1 LILDFRFEILE
12 LMRIILQNI
21 WRVLVRELRMM
32 FARPLYL
39 FASVG
44 VMLLSTFFFLTLMK
58 GGAAE
63 KMPMAVV
70 DQDQTTI
77 SRRLIHE
84 MQATPSVDIQL
95 ITNSYSEAR
104 DAMQKGK
111 IYGIFVIREG
121 FYRDLVSFKRPQID
135 FYVTN
140 AYTVGG
146 NTAYKQMLTMAN
158 LVSGAFQREVLRKK
172 GMTDDVIMH
181 RIQPIA
187 IEGHM
192 VANPWGNYSIYLVST
207 ILPGILGLVCIMLT
221 IFAIGFELKARTSH
235 AWLRAA
241 GGNYTIA
248 MIGKLIPYTLIYLI
262 LGVGC
267 HLILYRFVGF
277 PVYGSTWRLM
287 FGLLL
292 FILAM
297 EALGITMIGLLP
309 TLRDALSIGA
319 LYSMLGFSLSGFTYP
334 QMAML
339 PPVKALSYME
349 PLRHYYLIY
358 VNEALMAAPVENSIP
373 YMLALTLFMVA
384 SLCVAPRL
392 HRALVY
398 WNYPLK

>member
-1 LILDFRFEILE
+1 
-12 LMRIILQNI
+12 MQ
-21 WRVLVRELRMM
+21 RELHMM

-44 VMLLSTFFFLTLMK
+44 VMLLSTFFFLTLMR

-63 KMPMAVV
+63 NMPVAVV
-70 DQDQTTI
+70 DLDQTSI

-95 ITNSYSEAR
+95 VTNSYPEAR
-104 DAMQKGK
+104 EAMQQGK

-121 FYRDLVSFKRPQID
+121 FYSDLVAFKRPQLD

-146 NTAYKQMLTMAN
+146 NTAYKQLLTMAN
-158 LVSGAFQREVLRKK
+158 LTSGAFQREVLRKK

-181 RIQPIA
+181 RIQPLA

-192 VANPWGNYSIYLVST
+192 VANPWGNYSVYLVST

-221 IFAIGFELKARTSH
+221 IFAIGFELKMRTSH

-241 GGNYTIA
+241 GGNYTVA
-248 MIGKLIPYTLIYLI
+248 MIGKLIPYTFIYLV
-262 LGVGC
+262 LGIGC
-267 HLILYRFVGF
+267 HLILYRYAGF
-277 PVYGSTWRLM
+277 PVYGSHGR
-287 FGLLL
+287 LL
-292 FILAM
+292 FGMVLYIFAM
-297 EALGITMIGLLP
+297 EGLGITLIGLLP

-339 PPVKALSYME
+339 PPVKALSYLE

-358 VNEALMAAPVENSIP
+358 VNEALMAAPAINSLP
-373 YMLALTLFMVA
+373 NALALTLFMLA
-384 SLCVAPRL
+384 ALCVAPRL

>member
-1 LILDFRFEILE
+1 
-12 LMRIILQNI
+12 MR
-21 WRVLVRELRMM
+21 RELHMM

-44 VMLLSTFFFLTLMK
+44 VMLLSTFFFLTLMR
-58 GGAAE
+58 GGTAE
-63 KMPMAVV
+63 NMPVAVV
-70 DQDQTTI
+70 DLDQTSI

-104 DAMQKGK
+104 KAMQQGK
-111 IYGIFVIREG
+111 IYGIFLIREG
-121 FYRDLVSFKRPQID
+121 FYSDLVAFKRPRLD

-140 AYTVGG
+140 SYTVGG
-146 NTAYKQMLTMAN
+146 NTAYKQMLTMVN
-158 LVSGAFQREVLRKK
+158 LTSGAFQREVLRKK
-172 GMTDDVIMH
+172 GLPDDVIMR
-181 RIQPIA
+181 RIQPLA

-192 VANPWGNYSIYLVST
+192 VANPWGNYSVYLVST
-207 ILPGILGLVCIMLT
+207 ILPGILGLICLMLT
-221 IFAIGFELKARTSH
+221 IFAIGFELKMRTSH

-241 GGNYTIA
+241 GGNYTVA
-248 MIGKLIPYTLIYLI
+248 MIGKLIPYTVIYLV
-262 LGVGC
+262 LGIGC
-267 HLILYRFVGF
+267 HLILYRFAGF
-277 PVYGSTWRLM
+277 PVYGSTVRLM

-292 FILAM
+292 FIFAM
-297 EALGITMIGLLP
+297 EALGIFLIGLLP

-334 QMAML
+334 QMSML
-339 PPVKALSYME
+339 ASVKALSYME

-373 YMLALTLFMVA
+373 HMMALTLFMVA
-384 SLCVAPRL
+384 ALCVSPRL

>member
-1 LILDFRFEILE
+1 MI
-12 LMRIILQNI
+12 Q
-21 WRVLVRELRMM
+21 RELHMM

-44 VMLLSTFFFLTLMK
+44 VMLLSTFFFLTLMR

-63 KMPMAVV
+63 NMPVAVV
-70 DQDQTTI
+70 DLDQTSI

-95 ITNSYSEAR
+95 VTNSYPEAR
-104 DAMQKGK
+104 EAMQQGK

-121 FYRDLVSFKRPQID
+121 FYSDLVAFKRPQLD

-146 NTAYKQMLTMAN
+146 NTAYKQLLTMAN
-158 LVSGAFQREVLRKK
+158 LTSGAFQREVLRKK

-181 RIQPIA
+181 RIQPLS

-207 ILPGILGLVCIMLT
+207 ILPGILGLICLMLT

-241 GGNYTIA
+241 GGNYTVA

-262 LGVGC
+262 LGIGC
-267 HLILYRFVGF
+267 HLILYRFAGF
-277 PVYGSTWRLM
+277 PVYGSKGRLM

-339 PPVKALSYME
+339 PPVKALSYLE

-358 VNEALMAAPVENSIP
+358 VNEALMAAPAINSLP
-373 YMLALTLFMVA
+373 NALALTLFMLA
-384 SLCVAPRL
+384 ALCVAPRL

>member
-1 LILDFRFEILE
+1 MKYIFI
-12 LMRIILQNI
+12 NI
-21 WRVLVRELRMM
+21 WRVLLRELHMM

-44 VMLLSTFFFLTLMK
+44 VMLLSTFFFLTLMQ
-58 GGAAE
+58 GGSAE
-63 KMPMAVV
+63 KMPVAVV
-70 DQDQTTI
+70 DLDQSSI
-77 SRRLIHE
+77 SRRLAHE
-84 MQATPSVDIQL
+84 MQATSPVDIQL
-95 ITNSYSEAR
+95 ITNSYPEAR
-104 DAMQKGK
+104 EAMQQGR
-111 IYGIFVIREG
+111 IYGIFVIPEG
-121 FYRDLVSFKRPQID
+121 FYDELVSFKRPKMD

-146 NTAYKQMLTMAN
+146 NTAYKQMLTMVN
-158 LVSGAFQREVLRKK
+158 LTSGAFQREVLRKK
-172 GMTDDVIMH
+172 GLPDDIIMH
-181 RIQPIA
+181 RIQPLA

-192 VANPWGNYSIYLVST
+192 IANPWGNYSVYLVST
-207 ILPGILGLVCIMLT
+207 ILPGILGLICLMLT

-241 GGNYTIA
+241 GGNYTVA

-339 PPVKALSYME
+339 PPVKALSCIE
-349 PLRHYYLIY
+349 PIRHYYLIY

-373 YMLALTLFMVA
+373 HMLALTLFMVA

>member
-1 LILDFRFEILE
+1 MRYIFINIHRV
-12 LMRIILQNI
+12 LMR
-21 WRVLVRELRMM
+21 ELHMM

-44 VMLLSTFFFLTLMK
+44 VMLLSTFFFLTLMR

-63 KMPMAVV
+63 NMPVAVV
-70 DQDQTTI
+70 DLDQTSI

-95 ITNSYSEAR
+95 VTNSYPEAR
-104 DAMQKGK
+104 EAMQQGR
-111 IYGIFVIREG
+111 IYGIFLIREG
-121 FYRDLVSFKRPQID
+121 FYSDLVSFKRPQLD

-146 NTAYKQMLTMAN
+146 NTAYKQLLTMAN
-158 LVSGAFQREVLRKK
+158 LTSGAFQREVLRKK
-172 GMTDDVIMH
+172 GLPDDVIMH
-181 RIQPIA
+181 RIQPLT

-192 VANPWGNYSIYLVST
+192 VANPWGNYSVYLVST
-207 ILPGILGLVCIMLT
+207 ILPGILGLICIMLT
-221 IFAIGFELKARTSH
+221 IFAIGYELKMRTSH

-241 GGNYTIA
+241 GGNYTVA
-248 MIGKLIPYTLIYLI
+248 MIGKLIPYTLIYLV

-267 HLILYRFVGF
+267 HLILYRYAGF
-277 PVYGSTWRLM
+277 PVYGSHVRLM

-292 FILAM
+292 FIFAM
-297 EALGITMIGLLP
+297 EALGITLIGLLP
-309 TLRDALSIGA
+309 TLRDALSIGTF
-319 LYSMLGFSLSGFTYP
+319 YSMLGFSLSGFTYP
-334 QMAML
+334 NMSML
-339 PPVKALSYME
+339 APVKALSYIE

-358 VNEALMAAPVENSIP
+358 VNEALMAAPIENSIP
-373 YMLALTLFMVA
+373 NMLALTAFMVA

-398 WNYPLK
+398 QNYPLK

>member
-1 LILDFRFEILE
+1 
-12 LMRIILQNI
+12 MRIILQNI

-84 MQATPSVDIQL
+84 IQATPSVDIQL

-292 FILAM
+292 YILAM

-373 YMLALTLFMVA
+373 HMLALTLFMVA